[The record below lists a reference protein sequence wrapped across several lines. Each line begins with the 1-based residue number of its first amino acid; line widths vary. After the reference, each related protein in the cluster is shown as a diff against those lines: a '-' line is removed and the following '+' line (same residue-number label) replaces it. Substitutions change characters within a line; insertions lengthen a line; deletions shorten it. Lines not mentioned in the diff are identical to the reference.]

1 MRAVRQRGTKS
12 QVRDTQVGVLL
23 SKKRVGER
31 KPYSLSITKGS
42 WRAGRQLIISA
53 LNTNHVGGSQVT
65 SLRLLGDLSF
75 SLPLDERGI

>member
-23 SKKRVGER
+23 PKKKSRGKEAI
-31 KPYSLSITKGS
+31 LSITKGS